1 MPQLLLI
8 PFWSY
13 WGKTNRGLSYLSPRL
28 GLRIQKIQIVSIL
41 CLQISNLVLWEQ
53 QFLKLASPVIIK
65 LSQLSWNYILL
76 GKVLK
81 ENITETNVN
90 LMLITFSSKHSRRL
104 NSDFCSIK
112 EIVVHEELNNF
123 IRFHRVFLNLINI
136 QTPLICPFITK
147 TLRKA
152 IVIRSRLKDRFCKT
166 RYDKNW
172 LLYKTQSSL
181 CTKL

>member
-1 MPQLLLI
+1 
-8 PFWSY
+8 
-13 WGKTNRGLSYLSPRL
+13 
-28 GLRIQKIQIVSIL
+28 
-41 CLQISNLVLWEQ
+41 
-53 QFLKLASPVIIK
+53 
-65 LSQLSWNYILL
+65 
-76 GKVLK
+76 
-81 ENITETNVN
+81 
-90 LMLITFSSKHSRRL
+90 MLITFSSKHSRRL

-123 IRFHRVFLNLINI
+123 IRFHRVFLNLLNI

-152 IVIRSRLKDRFCKT
+152 VVIRSRLKDRFCKT